1 MRITN
6 SSMVENLINNIQ
18 HSTEAMD
25 RLQNQLSTNKRVT
38 KPSDDPTAAW
48 RGVRL
53 REDDASNKQYLRN
66 MDDATA
72 WMNTADTALD
82 GVQSTLAKIREL
94 AVQASNDTYNAK
106 DRAEV
111 SGQVSELRDHLMAL
125 LNSTNHTGQYV
136 FSGMKTLTPA
146 FSKDFAGNV
155 LYDGE
160 NSNIFRNIGPGTSVA
175 VNVLGSNFVNM
186 FGDIKD
192 LADELANPQGSQ
204 AIIEGSITK
213 VDQGVEQVLTSRS
226 DLGSKMVRVQFAQ
239 DRMSNQ
245 QVEIGR
251 IQSANEDVDLAEVLA
266 KLTSQQTVYQATI
279 AAGARMNSMPN
290 LFDFLK

>member
-53 REDDASNKQYLRN
+53 REDDASNRQYLRN